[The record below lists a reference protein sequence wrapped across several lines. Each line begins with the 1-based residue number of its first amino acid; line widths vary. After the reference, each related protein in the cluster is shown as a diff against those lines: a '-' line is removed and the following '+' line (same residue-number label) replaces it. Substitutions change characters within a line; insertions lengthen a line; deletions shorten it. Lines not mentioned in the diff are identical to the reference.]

1 MPRSDRDGHVPES
14 ILQTMRGMEE
24 EQRQGD
30 AFAGFGPGSKFK
42 SEWCSKYFS
51 DILLFVLPRMEVML
65 LLLLMLSMMKVS
77 DCMVYI
83 IYTINFHLYH
93 VENNLSNTA

>member
-1 MPRSDRDGHVPES
+1 
-14 ILQTMRGMEE
+14 
-24 EQRQGD
+24 
-30 AFAGFGPGSKFK
+30 
-42 SEWCSKYFS
+42 
-51 DILLFVLPRMEVML
+51 MEVML